1 MTAPPTTA
9 TAVLAVLAL
18 VVATLV
24 VVALLGRRVL
34 RGRARTSRRGPFRGV
49 WWLRGS
55 GLARRRARGGGSR
68 RRRRSASLRHP
79 PIDRRW
85 VDHGPMGRPRRSAS
99 LRDPTLD
106 RPAIGRVGP
115 GPSRSSRPSVAST
128 TDRGND
134 PAARPDPRGPGQR
147 ERPRPHRD
155 EAEGSYPE
163 NLLGGLRTRIPMGAP
178 RTRIPRPGQAAA
190 RRRHME
196 EAVPEVVGV
205 LRATVAAGVNPR
217 RALQAAAEGAP
228 AALRGVLGQAV
239 GAAELGAGAGQALAT
254 AARSERLGELELAGE
269 VLDLAE
275 TTGAPPGPV
284 LAGVAGAAADRV
296 RSRQAR
302 MAATAQARLSAR
314 VVAAMAPAFLGVLAL
329 TSPSDAAFLVRE
341 AAGWVTLTAAAALE
355 LLGIAWSTRIVRG
368 RAP

>member
-9 TAVLAVLAL
+9 TAVLAVVALAAVAL
-18 VVATLV
+18 VGPRL
-24 VVALLGRRVL
+24 L
-34 RGRARTSRRGPFRGV
+34 RGRATTLGRGSFGGPRTSRRRPFGGR
-49 WWLRGS
+49 WRRWGS
-55 GLARRRARGGGSR
+55 GWVRGRSRGGGSR
-68 RRRRSASLRHP
+68 RRRRSASLRNP
-79 PIDRRW
+79 PLDRR
-85 VDHGPMGRPRRSAS
+85 
-99 LRDPTLD
+99 
-106 RPAIGRVGP
+106 AIGRVGP
-115 GPSRSSRPSVAST
+115 APLRSS
-128 TDRGND
+128 
-134 PAARPDPRGPGQR
+134 
-147 ERPRPHRD
+147 H
-155 EAEGSYPE
+155 PE
-163 NLLGGLRTRIPMGAP
+163 SLLGGPRTGVPMGPMRA
-178 RTRIPRPGQAAA
+178 RIPRPGRAAA

-205 LRATVAAGVNPR
+205 LRATVAAGINPR

-228 AALRGVLGQAV
+228 AALQDVLGQAI
-239 GAAELGAGAGQALAT
+239 GAAELGAGAGQALAR
-254 AARSERLGELELAGE
+254 AARSERLSELELAGE
-269 VLDLAE
+269 ALDLAE

-284 LAGVAGAAADRV
+284 LAGVATAAADRV

-341 AAGWVTLTAAAALE
+341 PAGWVTLAAAAVLE